1 MPKATHGNLPRSSH
15 RTEQVSRQSSTSRR
29 SFLQTTLAG
38 SAGIA
43 IGAQLPDS
51 WLMAA
56 ANSSK
61 SDRVLL
67 VIQLTGGNDGLNT
80 VVPYRNADYKKARPK
95 LAIGATDVLKI
106 DGDLGFH
113 PSLTGVSE
121 LMEAGQFSV
130 LQGVGYASPNRS
142 HFESMD
148 IWHTCHRKEDRKRE
162 GWIGNLLS
170 STVDA
175 SSTDAPGL
183 HLGTEDQPLA
193 LASRD
198 LQVPS
203 VASIEQFR
211 MQIADDQRLKQSVQQ
226 LVGESKSVAG
236 GDLLNFIQ
244 AGTSSAL
251 AASERLDTALK
262 SSQDSAEFPKSAL
275 GEKLRIVARL
285 ISAGLSTR
293 VYYVTLDG
301 FDTHAQQPAAH
312 TSLLKQW
319 SEALSSFMKQMDE
332 KGHADRVLVMTFS
345 EFGRRVAENASE
357 GTDHG
362 AAAPMFLAGKSV
374 KHGVVGKLPSLTD
387 LDDGDQRFH
396 TDFRNVYATLI
407 EDWFGVPSDKI
418 LGEQFK
424 KMDLIRTA

>member
-1 MPKATHGNLPRSSH
+1 
-15 RTEQVSRQSSTSRR
+15 
-29 SFLQTTLAG
+29 
-38 SAGIA
+38 
-43 IGAQLPDS
+43 
-51 WLMAA
+51 MAA

-61 SDRVLL
+61 SDRVMV

-80 VVPYRNADYKKARPK
+80 VVPYRNEDYKKARPK
-95 LAIGATDVLKI
+95 LAIARSDALSI
-106 DGDLGFH
+106 DDDTGFH
-113 PSLTGVSE
+113 PSLKGVSE
-121 LMEAGQFSV
+121 LLQSGQFSV

-162 GWIGNLLS
+162 GWIGNLLTSATDS
-170 STVDA
+170 S
-175 SSTDAPGL
+175 SSDAPGL

-198 LQVPS
+198 LQIPS

-211 MQIADDQRLKQSVQQ
+211 MQIADDKRLKESVHELIDASNDQ
-226 LVGESKSVAG
+226 AG
-236 GDLLNFIQ
+236 SDLLNFIQ

-251 AASERLDTALK
+251 AASERLDAALK
-262 SSQDSAEFPKSAL
+262 SSQDSADFPKSAL
-275 GEKLRIVARL
+275 GEKLRIVSRL

-301 FDTHAQQPAAH
+301 FDTHAQQPDAH
-312 TSLLKQW
+312 ASLLKQW
-319 SEALSSFMKQMDE
+319 SEALSSFLKQME
-332 KGHADRVLVMTFS
+332 AKGQADRVLVMTFS

-374 KHGVVGKLPSLTD
+374 KPGIVGKLPSLTE
-387 LDDGDQRFH
+387 LDDGDLRFH
-396 TDFRNVYATLI
+396 TDFRSVYATLI
-407 EDWFGVPSDKI
+407 EDWFGVPSAKI

-424 KMDLIRTA
+424 KLDLLRPT